1 MSTIPGTVC
10 ELAALSGSSY
20 LPLLSLLG
28 LVIPETT
35 PAVSRDE
42 SLLFILS
49 NNICMQQQYFS
60 DSPISYTT

>member
-1 MSTIPGTVC
+1 MSTILGTVC
-10 ELAALSGSSY
+10 VLAAFSRSSY

-42 SLLFILS
+42 SLIFILS
-49 NNICMQQQYFS
+49 NNICMQQQ
-60 DSPISYTT
+60 